1 MICFILT
8 TSINQMLHFEA
19 RTLIIPEF
27 HQILRRH
34 PDLNQGPLHLQSNAL
49 ILSHTPCSQTHR
61 TKARK
66 LHTWFWQHQIKTE
79 VRNSSF
85 LLSTIGKGGTRI
97 WTGDLLIC
105 SQMLYHWAIPPIH
118 PVKKQNKIN
127 YILHWKKS
135 SSFPSRSGFWLSQ
148 NSIQSK
154 RGTRIWTG
162 KLFMCSQMLYYWA
175 IPHAPKTKAR
185 KLHTSFWQHQQPH
198 FECSKYSKSK
208 GGSWIWTCKSLDLP
222 WFEVKTLSQEF
233 AYFILTTSNNN
244 SFTSKS
250 GLWFFQN
257 PPKSKVKKWGPLFL
271 KILSSSTE
279 KKSVW
284 QKINNNS
291 LVLKLI
297 FPKFATQQGAPGFE
311 PGTSWS
317 AVKCSTTELYPHEI
331 EIIT

>member
-1 MICFILT
+1 MHPKPQNKSKEITYLILT
-8 TSINQMLHFEA
+8 TSTISLWMF
-19 RTLIIPEF
+19 
-27 HQILRRH
+27 QIFQVQR
-34 PDLNQGPLHLQSNAL
+34 
-49 ILSHTPCSQTHR
+49 
-61 TKARK
+61 
-66 LHTWFWQHQIKTE
+66 
-79 VRNSSF
+79 
-85 LLSTIGKGGTRI
+85 
-97 WTGDLLIC
+97 
-105 SQMLYHWAIPPIH
+105 
-118 PVKKQNKIN
+118 
-127 YILHWKKS
+127 
-135 SSFPSRSGFWLSQ
+135 
-148 NSIQSK
+148 
-154 RGTRIWTG
+154 
-162 KLFMCSQMLYYWA
+162 
-175 IPHAPKTKAR
+175 
-185 KLHTSFWQHQQPH
+185 
-198 FECSKYSKSK
+198 
-208 GGSWIWTCKSLDLP
+208 GSWIWTCKSLDLP

-257 PPKSKVKKWGPLFL
+257 PPKSKVKKWGPPFL

>member
-1 MICFILT
+1 MQPKAQNKSKEIAYLILT
-8 TSINQMLHFEA
+8 TPNKNRSEKFVFSIVHQRQRGH
-19 RTLIIPEF
+19 PE
-27 HQILRRH
+27 
-34 PDLNQGPLHLQSNAL
+34 LNRGLLDLQSNAL
-49 ILSHTPCSQTHR
+49 LLSYTSCIQNPKI
-61 TKARK
+61 KARK
-66 LHTWFWQHQIKTE
+66 SHTWFWQHQ
-79 VRNSSF
+79 
-85 LLSTIGKGGTRI
+85 
-97 WTGDLLIC
+97 
-105 SQMLYHWAIPPIH
+105 
-118 PVKKQNKIN
+118 
-127 YILHWKKS
+127 
-135 SSFPSRSGFWLSQ
+135 
-148 NSIQSK
+148 QS
-154 RGTRIWTG
+154 
-162 KLFMCSQMLYYWA
+162 
-175 IPHAPKTKAR
+175 
-185 KLHTSFWQHQQPH
+185 H

-257 PPKSKVKKWGPLFL
+257 PPKSKVKKWGPPFL